1 MFPRKNTEH
10 PVLHSFYIPGLEDGG
25 GVKLDIV
32 VNRRLCMVLRSLAS
46 HHQKDHEVPIVHQA
60 TASVS

>member
-1 MFPRKNTEH
+1 
-10 PVLHSFYIPGLEDGG
+10 
-25 GVKLDIV
+25 
-32 VNRRLCMVLRSLAS
+32 MVLRSLAS